1 MSNISE
7 FERKKPRKTYRKVS
21 SCIKKYKNIVENTI
35 IESDEDCLK
44 IEMANDFIKELEE
57 IKKIFL
63 TGE

>member
-7 FERKKPRKTYRKVS
+7 FERKKPRKTYRKVNS
-21 SCIKKYKNIVENTI
+21 SIKKYKNIVDNTI

-44 IEMANDFIKELEE
+44 IEMAHDFIKDLEE